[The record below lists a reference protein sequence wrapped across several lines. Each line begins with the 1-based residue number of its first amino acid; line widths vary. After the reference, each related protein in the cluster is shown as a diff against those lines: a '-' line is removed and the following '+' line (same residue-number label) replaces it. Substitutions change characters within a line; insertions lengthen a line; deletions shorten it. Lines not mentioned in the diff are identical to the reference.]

1 MKINRHNHVFRA
13 DGHICGFVSC
23 KVIGQQ
29 LKNDVSPRMG
39 TIFSGEEEG

>member
-29 LKNDVSPRMG
+29 LKNAVSPRMG
-39 TIFSGEEEG
+39 AIFSGEEEG